1 MKKTHVLIALLSS
14 LFIFG
19 ACNVPQKETKA
30 EFKANQNHLIAATLW
45 QQTSAEA
52 KALNIQNYK
61 LARIMLD
68 ENLEQSQSEKPKAI
82 ITDLDETV
90 IDNSAYNARM
100 IVNNHPYTSESWN
113 EWVKEEK
120 AEAIPGAVGFFRY
133 ADSIGVT
140 IIYLS
145 NRADSALNHTIN
157 NLNQLQLPQI
167 KPENILLKTD
177 SSDKTERR
185 NQILENYDVV
195 LYLGD
200 NLRDFSEDFGKRGND
215 FGKKAVDENAEFFGT
230 KYIVFANPMYGEWE
244 KPIQKNSYDHTEEE
258 LYKLRTDA
266 LDIKK

>member
-1 MKKTHVLIALLSS
+1 MKKTHVLIALLSV
-14 LFIFG
+14 FILG
-19 ACNVPQKETKA
+19 ACNAPQTEKEA
-30 EFKANQNHLIAATLW
+30 EFKATQDHLIAATLW

-61 LARIMLD
+61 LARLMLD
-68 ENLEQSQSEKPKAI
+68 KNTENAESDKPKAI

-100 IVNNHPYTSESWN
+100 IINNHPYTPESWA
-113 EWVKEEK
+113 EWVKEEN
-120 AEAIPGAVGFFRY
+120 AEAIPGAVDFFNY
-133 ADSIGVT
+133 ADSKGIT

-145 NRADSALNHTIN
+145 NRADSALTYTIN
-157 NLNQLQLPQI
+157 NLKELQLPQI

-185 NQILENYDVV
+185 NKILENYDVV

-215 FGKKAVDENAEFFGT
+215 FGKKAVDENAELIGT

-244 KPIQKNSYDHTEEE
+244 KPIQNNSYDHTDEE
-258 LYKLRTDA
+258 LYKLRRDV